1 MGIFTVPT
9 ASVRKT
15 RIYVSPSSN
24 YPGQQLTVYKTE
36 VDTMFEDGFMIL
48 PIPYPETLRIHSPG
62 HPHPPNTFPYLRFL
76 DRVEFAFDDREHRYP
91 RIIDPNEVTSYQR
104 FDVIDSIDELREWNE
119 RESILPGTV
128 MNQLAEIYHQ
138 PYWGFLL
145 CALRQGSF
153 VYEPICYTHRMIS
166 DELFLPSLIYQPRTM
181 NDLMIPQ
188 ETDRYDDRYFM
199 NGCYYS
205 EHMGYHLSEVNTS
218 RIPSIP
224 WEILPQNYREYLEY
238 FLSEFRRG
246 HHWNGDAMYRINEP
260 LNGNYRSRQ
269 RHLSNEL
276 YSSRLS

>member
-15 RIYVSPSSN
+15 RIYVSPSST
-24 YPGQQLTVYKTE
+24 YPGKQLTVYKTE

-62 HPHPPNTFPYLRFL
+62 HPHPPNTFPYLHFL
-76 DRVEFAFDDREHRYP
+76 DRVEFAFDDRERRYP

-138 PYWGFLL
+138 PYWGCLL

-166 DELFLPSLIYQPRTM
+166 DELFLPSLIYQPRRM
-181 NDLMIPQ
+181 NDLTIPQ

-205 EHMGYHLSEVNTS
+205 EHMRYHLSEVNTS
-218 RIPSIP
+218 RISSIP

-238 FLSEFRRG
+238 FLSESRRG
-246 HHWNGDAMYRINEP
+246 HRWNGDAMYRINEP